1 MSISMLKKRTRFK
14 SNQIQISLEKNPP
27 KPQPNRIKV
36 SRVLVLHL
44 HNTILVS
51 PFEKHDINQTRA
63 QIRLVFDVR
72 PFQNRLDEVMRCHSF
87 VGFSL
92 HLLFSSSILQT
103 APFQMHPPPAP
114 HIWKGGVKSQSF
126 YSFHPP
132 PTRMHF
138 CSIHPFIYLAFNRV
152 WCWIVHEC
160 PRCELIALL
169 IPYSS
174 KGIEQ
179 RKSIV
184 DGCCEETSPPH
195 FLPKPP
201 TSSSSSQSS
210 SSYSLFLKYRYG
222 YGTYTCVQ
230 LTMCNLLLPSA
241 VASAGEEHH
250 NTTTYNLTVC
260 ICVWMCTWVGVYFF
274 PYPRLSDEV
283 LHNFMHNSGEGA
295 SPPSFREAA
304 PGVFGAW
311 GEIQVTIRPLPKK
324 KRELLCNFQPEVP
337 TSVCVCCFAPEAMP
351 GFEINNVEKNNIISF
366 VDRWSVV
373 LYPKM
378 CHERV
383 AKSINSLV
391 VQFCEINMN
400 RSEELW
406 NRK

>member
-1 MSISMLKKRTRFK
+1 MSQLCGIFSPPYFFFFNTTNRSISNAPTTCTPHLKGWGKISIVLQLPPT
-14 SNQIQISLEKNPP
+14 SNSYALLQHPP
-27 KPQPNRIKV
+27 I
-36 SRVLVLHL
+36 
-44 HNTILVS
+44 
-51 PFEKHDINQTRA
+51 
-63 QIRLVFDVR
+63 
-72 PFQNRLDEVMRCHSF
+72 
-87 VGFSL
+87 
-92 HLLFSSSILQT
+92 HLLGIHQSVVLNCARVPSMRIDSSLDSVFIKRYRTKKIDRWWLLWGNFS
-103 APFQMHPPPAP
+103 
-114 HIWKGGVKSQSF
+114 
-126 YSFHPP
+126 
-132 PTRMHF
+132 
-138 CSIHPFIYLAFNRV
+138 
-152 WCWIVHEC
+152 
-160 PRCELIALL
+160 
-169 IPYSS
+169 
-174 KGIEQ
+174 
-179 RKSIV
+179 
-184 DGCCEETSPPH
+184 PH

-210 SSYSLFLKYRYG
+210 SSYSLFLKYRYV

-241 VASAGEEHH
+241 VASAREEHH

-337 TSVCVCCFAPEAMP
+337 TPVCVCCFAPEAMP

-383 AKSINSLV
+383 AKSRNSLV